1 MTETKPCPNCGENLT
16 GNFCANCGQKVKHIN
31 APFKE
36 VLSEAADSTFTF
48 DSRFFRTLI
57 PLVTKPG
64 FLTGEYNL
72 GRRARYVTP
81 FKLYF
86 FISFVLFFMLTI
98 IDVEII
104 TFTNTPKK
112 QTELSSPAPDS
123 LQVRPSKPPADSLG
137 TVDKLQRKI
146 LQKLAQQEDNIKQ
159 INTAVVKR
167 LPQLLFLL
175 MPVFALLLKLLY
187 RRSAQFY
194 LSHLIFSIHFHA
206 FVFLVLIVRL
216 LIYIVS
222 DSKLSAVLLVL
233 IPIYLFLSLKRV
245 HSESLWMRLIKS
257 FVLLLTYFLILA
269 VSLTVLSIITILL
282 F

>member
-159 INTAVVKR
+159 INTAVV
-167 LPQLLFLL
+167 
-175 MPVFALLLKLLY
+175 FALLLKLLY